1 MCMPDSFKEYRKTMS
16 YYVTLYK
23 VGSQSDTPSSNN
35 NFLTKNSLS
44 QGLLKEFP
52 QLGVVKADLNK
63 EHQCAKYNGGPELII
78 WFDTDDKPVCR

>member
-1 MCMPDSFKEYRKTMS
+1 MCRPDSFKEYRKTMS

-52 QLGVVKADLNK
+52 YWGVVKVEK
-63 EHQCAKYNGGPELII
+63 
-78 WFDTDDKPVCR
+78 